1 MLARS
6 IATAL
11 LQCGVALRVVCC
23 RPSEGCA
30 GTSADTPI
38 REPEVSATQAA
49 SLEVW
54 AVDLAPEQQHA
65 QSAHARSSPFGHSPL
80 RRPTRFARDCPLGPR
95 DAPSPRACQRAATA
109 VLRCLHHG
117 HRHPPPLSFQED
129 GWKRVDRECAWERF
143 ATGAAGFAAAALA
156 FAPQACVAVDWHGA
170 GAWRALSEAALSEVA
185 GEVAGVEPP
194 RSRLLPR
201 PLYLNFRV
209 YSSGTAPSERA
220 FYEAR
225 EVAALETA
233 AAVLALSARDQA
245 SLRALSAA
253 APPPALLLPP
263 LRGDVRALA
272 LGGGGGQGALPAA
285 AAAAAAAGAAGGSTA
300 RCFVSC
306 VVRLSPEKEPMRFV
320 ELCEVRPY
328 TAQTKNKLAPWQ
340 VLHLLVSGCDSGPS
354 SRVTL
359 SDTCSPRTDTTG
371 ARRRAPRHARPH
383 SVALRRRL
391 RRGLRRTRARAT
403 ARRRSVGHRA
413 GELPRA

>member
-1 MLARS
+1 M
-6 IATAL
+6 
-11 LQCGVALRVVCC
+11 
-23 RPSEGCA
+23 
-30 GTSADTPI
+30 
-38 REPEVSATQAA
+38 
-49 SLEVW
+49 
-54 AVDLAPEQQHA
+54 
-65 QSAHARSSPFGHSPL
+65 
-80 RRPTRFARDCPLGPR
+80 
-95 DAPSPRACQRAATA
+95 
-109 VLRCLHHG
+109 
-117 HRHPPPLSFQED
+117 
-129 GWKRVDRECAWERF
+129 
-143 ATGAAGFAAAALA
+143 
-156 FAPQACVAVDWHGA
+156 
-170 GAWRALSEAALSEVA
+170 
-185 GEVAGVEPP
+185 EPP

-359 SDTCSPRTDTTG
+359 SDTCSPCTHTPG
-371 ARRRAPRHARPH
+371 ARRRAPRRARPH
-383 SVALRRRL
+383 SVTLRRRL
-391 RRGLRRTRARAT
+391 R
-403 ARRRSVGHRA
+403 
-413 GELPRA
+413 

>member
-1 MLARS
+1 M
-6 IATAL
+6 
-11 LQCGVALRVVCC
+11 
-23 RPSEGCA
+23 
-30 GTSADTPI
+30 
-38 REPEVSATQAA
+38 
-49 SLEVW
+49 
-54 AVDLAPEQQHA
+54 
-65 QSAHARSSPFGHSPL
+65 
-80 RRPTRFARDCPLGPR
+80 
-95 DAPSPRACQRAATA
+95 
-109 VLRCLHHG
+109 
-117 HRHPPPLSFQED
+117 SFQED

-170 GAWRALSEAALSEVA
+170 GAWRALSEAALSEVAGEAA

-328 TAQTKNKLAPWQ
+328 TAQTKISLLPGRSVICWCRGATPGLRHASPSPTPVPPVLILQALGGARLATLGLTPLLCGAASDEAYAARVRARLLAAVPSAI
-340 VLHLLVSGCDSGPS
+340 VLESFLGPEARATFTPS
-354 SRVTL
+354 SRYSHMQL
-359 SDTCSPRTDTTG
+359 ALP
-371 ARRRAPRHARPH
+371 PH
-383 SVALRRRL
+383 SSSWKPCAP
-391 RRGLRRTRARAT
+391 
-403 ARRRSVGHRA
+403 RRSVPSSHV
-413 GELPRA
+413 PRSTCTPAPTTHTA

>member
-1 MLARS
+1 M
-6 IATAL
+6 
-11 LQCGVALRVVCC
+11 
-23 RPSEGCA
+23 
-30 GTSADTPI
+30 
-38 REPEVSATQAA
+38 
-49 SLEVW
+49 
-54 AVDLAPEQQHA
+54 
-65 QSAHARSSPFGHSPL
+65 
-80 RRPTRFARDCPLGPR
+80 
-95 DAPSPRACQRAATA
+95 
-109 VLRCLHHG
+109 LRCLHHG

-129 GWKRVDRECAWERF
+129 GWKRVDRECAWQRF

-185 GEVAGVEPP
+185 GEAAGVEPP

-272 LGGGGGQGALPAA
+272 LGGGDGQGALPAA
-285 AAAAAAAGAAGGSTA
+285 AAAAAAAAAGGGTA

-320 ELCEVRPY
+320 ELCEVRPH
-328 TAQTKNKLAPWQ
+328 TAPSTHTKLASSWQ
-340 VLHLLVSGCDSGPS
+340 RLCAF
-354 SRVTL
+354 VT
-359 SDTCSPRTDTTG
+359 
-371 ARRRAPRHARPH
+371 RHP
-383 SVALRRRL
+383 LRRL
-391 RRGLRRTRARAT
+391 FP
-403 ARRRSVGHRA
+403 SY
-413 GELPRA
+413 